1 MIDWWVISSI
11 LAGLG
16 TAYGANAYNKKDAT
30 ELRKK
35 AVELL
40 AQGEG
45 KGWAAKIEELQ
56 SKVAQ
61 TEADKTK
68 AEAAAAQLQ
77 AAIEELKAGIHT
89 QRTALTGQLQTL
101 TSPDEVA
108 WATVDPGTF
117 A

>member
-30 ELRKK
+30 ELRQK

-56 SKVAQ
+56 SKVANQ
-61 TEADKTK
+61 ILRANRDFRQIYDKV
-68 AEAAAAQLQ
+68 
-77 AAIEELKAGIHT
+77 GSS
-89 QRTALTGQLQTL
+89 
-101 TSPDEVA
+101 SPE
-108 WATVDPGTF
+108 F
-117 A
+117 SI